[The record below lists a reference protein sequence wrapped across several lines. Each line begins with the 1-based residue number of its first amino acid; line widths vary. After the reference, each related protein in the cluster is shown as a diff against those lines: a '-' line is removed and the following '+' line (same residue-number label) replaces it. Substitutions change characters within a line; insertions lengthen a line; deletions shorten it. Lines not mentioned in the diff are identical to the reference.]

1 LILCHWLDLN
11 LLIWAQFDWF
21 DTNHRLV

>member
-11 LLIWAQFDWF
+11 PLIWAQIDWF